1 MSAIC
6 KNDFDGQYRVF
17 VKGSPEKILELCLK
31 ETIPTNFNYILEQQ
45 TNEGYRVIA
54 LATKALPDMTYR
66 RVQICKREEVECDLI
81 FLGLVIMENKLKAVT
96 SEVIKTLQD
105 CKIRTIMA
113 TGDNVLTAISVARQ
127 CKLLCP
133 EKEVF
138 LGEVVV
144 SKNKEV
150 LKWTSS
156 NKNSKVSLT
165 ALSDSLDNSI
175 SEIKKEVLPWS
186 YTDSKVEVA
195 ITGKAFNL
203 IMKNKEVDP
212 FTFRSVCAKA

>member
-1 MSAIC
+1 
-6 KNDFDGQYRVF
+6 
-17 VKGSPEKILELCLK
+17 
-31 ETIPTNFNYILEQQ
+31 
-45 TNEGYRVIA
+45 
-54 LATKALPDMTYR
+54 
-66 RVQICKREEVECDLI
+66 
-81 FLGLVIMENKLKAVT
+81 MENKLKAVT

-144 SKNKEV
+144 SKN
-150 LKWTSS
+150 
-156 NKNSKVSLT
+156 KVSLT